1 MVKVEK
7 IDQEFIELLKNLA
20 KSEGMDDLTS
30 IIIAKLFLEPNEVA
44 MDDLAKETGYSLAS
58 ISNKAKLFEQAGL
71 FKKTTKP
78 GTRKI
83 FLYMEK
89 DVSRMT
95 LGLFLK
101 KLEVLSVVKAKLP
114 DIMKRYKSQA
124 KTEKEKQKF
133 KIMEH
138 YYSDVLKFD
147 KLLQELLQKLTKL
160 EENDNT

>member
-1 MVKVEK
+1 MEK
-7 IDQEFIELLKNLA
+7 IDQEFLELLKNQA

-30 IIIAKLFLEPNEVA
+30 IITAKLFLEPNEVA

-58 ISNKAKLFEQAGL
+58 ISNKAKLFEQAGF

-89 DVSRMT
+89 DVSRIM
-95 LGLFLK
+95 LGMFMK
-101 KLEVLSVVKAKLP
+101 KLETMSVAKAKLP
-114 DIMKRYKSQA
+114 DIIKKYKSQS
-124 KTEKEKQKF
+124 KTEKEKQKL

-147 KLLQELLQKLTKL
+147 KLMQELIQKLTKL

>member
-1 MVKVEK
+1 MKVGKE
-7 IDQEFIELLKNLA
+7 DQEFIDLMKNLA
-20 KSEGMDDLTS
+20 KSQGMDELTS
-30 IIIAKLFLEPNEVA
+30 TIIARLFSEPNEVA

-58 ISNKAKLFEQAGL
+58 ISNKVKLFEQAGL

-89 DVSRMT
+89 DISRMMMGI
-95 LGLFLK
+95 LLK
-101 KLEVLSVVKAKLP
+101 KLEIMSIAKARMP
-114 DIMKRYKSQA
+114 DILKKYKTQV
-124 KTEKEKQKF
+124 KTEKEKQKL

-147 KLLQELLQKLTKL
+147 SLMKEFIEKLAKL
-160 EENDNT
+160 EKNGNT

>member
-1 MVKVEK
+1 VKVGKE
-7 IDQEFIELLKNLA
+7 DQEFIDLMKNLA
-20 KSEGMDDLTS
+20 KSQGMDELTS
-30 IIIAKLFLEPNEVA
+30 TIIARLFSEPNEVA

-58 ISNKAKLFEQAGL
+58 ISNKVKLFEQAGL

-89 DVSRMT
+89 DISRMMMGI
-95 LGLFLK
+95 LLK
-101 KLEVLSVVKAKLP
+101 KLEIMSIAKARMP
-114 DIMKRYKSQA
+114 DILKKYKTQV
-124 KTEKEKQKF
+124 KTEKEKQKL

-147 KLLQELLQKLTKL
+147 SLMKEFIEKLAKL
-160 EENDNT
+160 EKNGNT